1 MKKLISLLLITAA
14 CAVFAGCSGAEKA
27 DSPKG
32 FTLQYQEQTLT
43 LQTPPKRVA
52 VLTTPLLNMVY
63 AAGGES
69 VSRPTTR
76 SPIPEAARSL
86 PELGQTQHIDMEKL
100 VALTPDLVLGE
111 RSQNRKLE
119 SLLQSNH
126 LHYFLI
132 NYDGINDN
140 VPLIRF
146 LGRLYGTEEKTDA
159 LITEYESRIAALEE
173 EAARHTPVR
182 AAVLRA
188 TGKDVTAETD
198 ASICASM
205 VKRLKMDNVVT
216 AHKEISADAKTVPY
230 SLEQLS
236 ADDPD
241 LIFVVT
247 MGNASEINKKMDE
260 EMRSNPAWSQLKAV
274 RTGRV
279 YFLPYELFL
288 MNPGLRTP
296 EAMEQLLRLAYPP
309 EN

>member
-14 CAVFAGCSGAEKA
+14 CAVFAGCGGAEKA

-146 LGRLYGTEEKTDA
+146 LGRLYGTEEKQMPSLQSTKA
-159 LITEYESRIAALEE
+159 GSRRWKKKRPAI
-173 EAARHTPVR
+173 RPSVR
-182 AAVLRA
+182 LSFVRP
-188 TGKDVTAETD
+188 
-198 ASICASM
+198 
-205 VKRLKMDNVVT
+205 
-216 AHKEISADAKTVPY
+216 AKTSPRRQTPP
-230 SLEQLS
+230 S
-236 ADDPD
+236 
-241 LIFVVT
+241 
-247 MGNASEINKKMDE
+247 
-260 EMRSNPAWSQLKAV
+260 V
-274 RTGRV
+274 R
-279 YFLPYELFL
+279 PW
-288 MNPGLRTP
+288 
-296 EAMEQLLRLAYPP
+296 
-309 EN
+309 